1 MEQQQENWQL
11 AHNVK
16 NYVQIFMA
24 SIDIVG
30 KMLEEQDF
38 ESAKDTINVLKIMG
52 PIVNKT
58 VDEVQERLLCIQ

>member
-24 SIDIVG
+24 SIDVVG

-38 ESAKDTINVLKIMG
+38 ESAKDAINVLKSMG

-58 VDEVQERLLCIQ
+58 VDEVQERLLYIQ